1 MRLALAAAWPR
12 VSNGRLPWDGTPI
25 ADDMTDERAKRAALT
40 KSLRSMFKRLQAR
53 PTPER
58 LLSAVGQ
65 LESCET
71 PPPRKKADG

>member
-1 MRLALAAAWPR
+1 
-12 VSNGRLPWDGTPI
+12 
-25 ADDMTDERAKRAALT
+25 MTDERAKRAALT
-40 KSLRSMFKRLQAR
+40 KALRSMFRRLQAR

-58 LLSAVGQ
+58 LLSVVGQ